1 MGASDQLAKRTG
13 DRSRKVKAIIFA
25 WIGQSYQKE
34 SAD

>member
-1 MGASDQLAKRTG
+1 MGASDQLANRTSDQSG
-13 DRSRKVKAIIFA
+13 KVKAIIFA